1 MGEDE
6 DFCPWNQEHVIL
18 GPEWSLLPLIVM
30 PLLDFILL
38 CKARGKILSELGP

>member
-18 GPEWSLLPLIVM
+18 GPEWSLLPLIVV